1 MSKKDNSK
9 IMFATGDDVGET
21 VAKIRKGISFV
32 PDEAA
37 QRIKRTKRSGYSE
50 AGELKSYLNP
60 RGNIR

>member
-9 IMFATGDDVGET
+9 IMFAAWDDVGET
-21 VAKIRKGISFV
+21 VAKSRKGISFV

-37 QRIKRTKRSGYSE
+37 QRIKRSGYSE